1 MSGPSPEHRAFVEAG
16 IGICMAVIMADGVY
30 SEAEMALF
38 VKAQHR
44 YDLFRDVPPDA
55 FNPMLARVR
64 ARLQAESWKTLVTEW
79 AKAVPELHRT
89 ALYELAVDMAT
100 ADRSVSGKEPE
111 VLKHLAE
118 SFGLWSEDANRIL
131 LERLGL

>member
-30 SEAEMALF
+30 NESEMALF
-38 VKAQHR
+38 VKAQHQ
-44 YDLFRDVPPDA
+44 YALFRDVPPDA

-64 ARLQAESWKTLVTEW
+64 SRLQSESWSALVTEW
-79 AKAVPELHRT
+79 AKNVPEQHRV
-89 ALYELAVDMAT
+89 AIYELAVDMAT

-118 SFGLWSEDANRIL
+118 NFGLWSEEANKIL
-131 LERLGL
+131 LQRLGL